1 MRKSYLLTAGIFVL
15 FALAAGCSHKS
26 DDLSDNTNKKEN
38 SVMYPKD
45 PHSFANPNE
54 AVGKHLDL
62 TLAVDFDSCKLKGV
76 ARWKIICY
84 GNADHITFD
93 TKNLI
98 IEKVTTTDD
107 NDEIAID
114 YTLGKYDSILGSA
127 LTIQLPS
134 NSTNVNIYYSTT
146 DKAEALQWLKPEQT
160 AGKKYP
166 FLFTQSQ
173 AILARTWIP
182 CQDGPGVRF
191 TYDAHISVPPV
202 YMAVMSAENPQQK
215 NATGKY
221 DLSMHIPIPSY
232 LMSLAV
238 GDIAFTS
245 LGRNTGVYA
254 EQNMLE
260 KSAWEFADMQKMMDA
275 AEKLYGKYA
284 WGRYDVI
291 VLPPS
296 FPFGGME
303 NPMLTFAT
311 PTIIAGDRSLVAL
324 VAHEMAHSWS
334 GNLVTNATW
343 DDFWLNEGFTVYFE
357 NRIME
362 AVYGKDYEDMLEV
375 LGFED
380 LKATIAELSA
390 TPDDTKLKLNLAGR
404 NPDDGMNDIAYEK
417 GNLFLKTMEEAVG
430 REKFDAFLNK
440 WFHENA
446 FQSRNTEEF
455 IEFLNTN
462 LIEPNKAQ
470 FDSIDINAWIYAP
483 GIPDHHASVTSARF
497 DAVDAY
503 VKNYI
508 ATGNIDKAATTSW
521 STHEWLR
528 FVQQLPADITTEKMQ
543 QLDATFHFTG
553 IGNAE
558 IADVWYLLSI
568 NRHYSAAYPAMEK
581 FLCSVG
587 RRKFLTPLYKA
598 MVNTGQ
604 KDMAVKIY
612 TEARPGYHAV
622 AQGTMDDLLGMH
634 Q

>member
-1 MRKSYLLTAGIFVL
+1 MRKTVHGILCCIIL
-15 FALAAGCSHKS
+15 FTAGCSGRHSTISKPS
-26 DDLSDNTNKKEN
+26 NLNEN
-38 SVMYPKD
+38 MYPDD
-45 PHSFANPNE
+45 PHSYAKPNE
-54 AVGKHLDL
+54 AVVKHLDL
-62 TLAVDFDSCKLKGV
+62 TLAVDFGKSTLSGV
-76 ARWKIICY
+76 AKWTVERSGAGPVI
-84 GNADHITFD
+84 FD
-93 TKNLI
+93 TKNLA
-98 IEKVTTTDD
+98 IERVTVVQGNEESPATYD
-107 NDEIAID
+107 
-114 YTLGKYDSILGSA
+114 LGAYDSVLGTA
-127 LTIQLPS
+127 LTVQLPEGA
-134 NSTNVNIYYSTT
+134 NTVNIYYATT
-146 DKAEALQWLKPEQT
+146 AEAEALQWLKPEQT

-191 TYDAHISVPPV
+191 TYDAHISVPAEF
-202 YMAVMSAENPQQK
+202 MAVMSAENPQEK
-215 NATGKY
+215 NTTGKY
-221 DLSMHIPIPSY
+221 DLTMKIPIPSY

-238 GDIAFTS
+238 GDFAFKS

-254 EQNMLE
+254 ELNMLD
-260 KSAWEFADMQKMMDA
+260 KCAWEFADMQQMMDA

-311 PTIIAGDRSLVAL
+311 PTIISGDRSLVAL

-375 LGFED
+375 LGYDD
-380 LKATIAELSA
+380 LQSTIVELSA
-390 TPDDTKLKLNLAGR
+390 TPDDTKLKLNLKGR

-430 REKFDAFLNK
+430 REKFDIFINK
-440 WFHENA
+440 WFSENA
-446 FQSRNTEEF
+446 FHSRSTEQF
-455 IEFLNTN
+455 VAFLQHN
-462 LIEPNKAQ
+462 LIDQNATAFEQ
-470 FDSIDINAWIYAP
+470 IDIKEWIYRP
-483 GIPDHHASVTSARF
+483 GIPANHAQLSSARF
-497 DAVDAY
+497 DAVDS
-503 VKNYI
+503 I
-508 ATGNIDKAATTSW
+508 AGLYSAGGNIDAAATKAW

-528 FVQQLPADITTEKMQ
+528 FIRQLPEDISLDRMHKLDTEFK
-543 QLDATFHFTG
+543 FTG
-553 IGNAE
+553 SGNAE
-558 IADVWYLLSI
+558 IADEWYLLCI
-568 NRHYSAAYPAMEK
+568 NRKYTAAYSDMDT

-598 MVNTGQ
+598 MVTTGQ
-604 KDMAVKIY
+604 KDLAIAIY
-612 TEARPGYHAV
+612 TKARPGYHSV
-622 AQGTMDDLLGMH
+622 AQNTMDELLGV
-634 Q
+634 QQ